1 MKRPATYA
9 SLLTALTLVVAS
21 LSCSQSDTP
30 DTTDEIV
37 DYCWLYAKNHPDGFT
52 LRLTDMT
59 TPAEGIVASYAATQ
73 NSFGKAGL
81 RRAVV
86 HALSHHNVV
95 GGWLNTDN
103 RLYYFDSD
111 TIFEESALSEAIE
124 WARKN
129 NQQSIYILST
139 QEIVEVDLKT
149 AKNTKSH
156 KYLTEFF
163 AQ

>member
-21 LSCSQSDTP
+21 LSCSQSDSP

-37 DYCWLYAKNHPDGFT
+37 DYCWLYAQNHPDGFT

-59 TPAEGIVASYAATQ
+59 APDEGIVASYAATQ
-73 NSFGKAGL
+73 NSFGKDGL

-86 HALSHHNVV
+86 HALEHHKVV
-95 GGWLNTDN
+95 GGWLNPDN

-111 TIFEESALSEAIE
+111 TIFEESALSDAIE

-129 NQQSIYILST
+129 NQQTVYILST
-139 QEIVEVDLKT
+139 DQIVEVD
-149 AKNTKSH
+149 
-156 KYLTEFF
+156 
-163 AQ
+163 

>member
-37 DYCWLYAKNHPDGFT
+37 DYCWLYAQNHPDGFT

-73 NSFGKAGL
+73 NSFGKDGL

-86 HALSHHNVV
+86 HALSHDKVV

-139 QEIVEVDLKT
+139 QKIVEVD
-149 AKNTKSH
+149 
-156 KYLTEFF
+156 
-163 AQ
+163 